1 MVQLLSCPSAVLLC
15 QAKEKYIFFPGQE
28 DAAQVYSS
36 SQRRSKGTITNTV
49 RGDMFPRNNHEV
61 DGT

>member
-28 DAAQVYSS
+28 DAAQVT
-36 SQRRSKGTITNTV
+36 RLHKGEVKGTITVATC
-49 RGDMFPRNNHEV
+49 F
-61 DGT
+61 